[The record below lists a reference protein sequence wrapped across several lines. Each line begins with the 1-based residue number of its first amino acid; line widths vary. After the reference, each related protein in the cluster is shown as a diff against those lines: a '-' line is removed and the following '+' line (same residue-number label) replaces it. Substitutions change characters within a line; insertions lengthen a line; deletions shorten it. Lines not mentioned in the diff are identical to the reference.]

1 MPRIAE
7 DSVREILDVADLVE
21 LVRSRTALTKR
32 GGRWVGRCPFH
43 DERTPSFGLIPPE
56 NRYYYCHGCG
66 AKGTAVDWMMSK
78 EGAGSYPEALE
89 GLAERFGVTPRYEQ
103 STPEE
108 DARRRSDA
116 RRLDLLSRAAAFYG
130 EYLWRAPEAEP
141 ARRYLSERGFD
152 EALVRDFGIGFAP
165 SSGRT
170 MAQKAAAQ
178 GFAPAE
184 LVAAGLGRERR
195 GRVEDFFV
203 NRVTFPIA
211 DGRGRVMGFGART
224 LDPNQ
229 RAKYVNSPEGPRF
242 QKRRLLFALHR
253 ARPTAAR
260 AGNVVVVEGYTDVLA
275 FAKAGIDNVVACM
288 GTSLTSDQVRELKR
302 SSERISLCFDGD
314 AAGRKA
320 AWRSAEAAGEH
331 IMSLDTLALGPGE
344 DPGDMARGDEG
355 VAALRRIY
363 EDRTPLVTSLIG
375 TRARDAGESPSAR
388 QQAMDGIAGLL
399 RGVPDSVE
407 KDEGVRLAAGLLR
420 LSPHMEERLQAAS
433 RFGREAAPVPATVPG
448 DEPAAPLDAETR
460 RERGLL
466 VRALAWADDAPPVL
480 ADVAEGVF
488 ADPAHREAF
497 ALIRDRTPTDAWPE
511 HLSDLALALR
521 IEGAGLPSDLA
532 PEARVAELREA
543 SMRAQIPALERRAA
557 RLRAEGDERGRLA
570 TLDLM
575 RRLRGA
581 LRGAE

>member
-7 DSVREILDVADLVE
+7 ESVREVLDVADLVE

-43 DERTPSFGLIPPE
+43 EERTPSFGLIPPE

-66 AKGTAVDWMMSK
+66 AKGTAIDWMMSK
-78 EGAGSYPEALE
+78 EGAGTYPEALE
-89 GLAERFGVTPRYEQ
+89 GLAERFGVTLRYEQ

-116 RRLDLLSRAAAFYG
+116 RRLDLLARAAAFYG
-130 EYLWRAPEAEP
+130 EYLWRASEAEP
-141 ARRYLSERGFD
+141 ARRYLHERGFD
-152 EALVRDFGIGFAP
+152 EDLVRDFGIGFAP
-165 SSGRT
+165 SAGRV

-178 GFAPAE
+178 GFIPAE

-224 LDPNQ
+224 LDPAQ

-253 ARPTAAR
+253 ARPPAAR

-302 SSERISLCFDGD
+302 SAERISLCFDAD
-314 AAGRKA
+314 AAGQKA

-331 IMSLDTLALGPGE
+331 IMSLDTLTLRPGQ
-344 DPGDMARGDEG
+344 DPGDMARAGDGPE
-355 VAALRRIY
+355 ALRRIY
-363 EDRTPLVTSLIG
+363 EDRIPLVTSLIR
-375 TRARDAGESPSAR
+375 TRARAAGESPSAR
-388 QQAMDGIAGLL
+388 QEAMDEIAGLL

-420 LSPHMEERLQAAS
+420 LSPHMEERLQAVS
-433 RFGREAAPVPATVPG
+433 RFGREAASSPAPDHDVH
-448 DEPAAPLDAETR
+448 APLDAETL
-460 RERGLL
+460 RERGFL
-466 VRALAWADDAPPVL
+466 VRALAWADDATAVL
-480 ADVAEGVF
+480 ADVAEAVF
-488 ADPAHREAF
+488 ADPGHRAAF
-497 ALIRDRTPTDAWPE
+497 ALIRDGVPPDRWPT
-511 HLSDLALALR
+511 HLTDLALALR
-521 IEGAGLPSDLA
+521 VEGAALPADLA

-543 SMRAQIPALERRAA
+543 AMRAQIPALERRAA
-557 RLRAEGDERGRLA
+557 RLRAEGDEQGRLA
-570 TLDLM
+570 PLHLM